1 MKRRAAMLL
10 TTALCWQFAAADG
23 VTLPDA
29 ERVVLDN
36 GTVLILNH
44 KTDVPMIG
52 IQAVLRGG
60 AAADPPGKQGL
71 AALYAAL
78 IQKGA
83 GDRGSAAFAEA
94 IASVGGELSA
104 RADLEGISISGDFL
118 ARDADLLVGL
128 VADMLQRPQLA
139 RDEFE
144 KLKARSVN
152 LILAAKDGDPGDLMP
167 AYAAAWL
174 FGQHPYGNPVS
185 GSETS
190 LASISHR
197 DIRRYHDEAT
207 GGDRLIIS
215 VSGYFDIAEM
225 RERLSSAFGGWRAA
239 TASPAE
245 ITAPESVPGN
255 RVLLIDKPGATQTYF
270 WIGNIGV
277 ARNYERRA
285 ALDVANTVFG
295 GRFTS
300 MLNTALRIDT
310 GLTYGARS
318 VLIRPSLPGSVGISS
333 YTRTDATVEAID
345 LALDVL
351 DSFRMSGL
359 DGDAVASAQ
368 NYILGQFPTQL
379 ETATQ
384 LAAEFATLEFYG
396 LDRAYVESYGQAIRS
411 VTPESAAAVIGDVYP
426 GRDNLVFV
434 LLGDATQIRESI
446 TRYGSVTEMSI
457 TEPRF
462 FPSE

>member
-1 MKRRAAMLL
+1 MTLRAALL
-10 TTALCWQFAAADG
+10 LIPALCWQLAAADG

-36 GTVLILNH
+36 GTVLILNR
-44 KTDVPMIG
+44 KTDVPMVG

-83 GDRGSAAFAEA
+83 GERDSAAFAEA
-94 IASVGGELSA
+94 VAAVGGELSA
-104 RADLEGISISGDFL
+104 RAGLEGISISGDFL
-118 ARDADLLVGL
+118 ARDADLMVGL
-128 VADMLQRPQLA
+128 VADMLQRPQLD

-174 FGQHPYGNPVS
+174 FGEHPYGNPVG

-197 DIRRYHDEAT
+197 DVRRYHDAAT

-215 VSGYFDIAEM
+215 VSGYFDTAEM
-225 RERLSSAFGGWRAA
+225 RERLSSVFGDWRAA
-239 TASPAE
+239 TATLPEIAAAE
-245 ITAPESVPGN
+245 NAPGN
-255 RVLLIDKPGATQTYF
+255 RVLLVDKPGATQTYF

-300 MLNTALRIDT
+300 MLNTALRIDS

-318 VLIRPSLPGSVGISS
+318 VLLRPSQPGSVGINS

-345 LALDVL
+345 MALDVL
-351 DSFRMSGL
+351 DTLRMSGL
-359 DGDAVASAQ
+359 DGSSVVSAQ
-368 NYILGQFPTQL
+368 NYILGQFPTRL

-384 LAAEFATLEFYG
+384 LAGEFATLEFYG
-396 LDRAYVESYGQAIRS
+396 LDRADIEGYGQAIRS
-411 VTPESAAAVIGDVYP
+411 VTPEFAAAVINEVYP
-426 GRDNLVFV
+426 GRDDLVFV
-434 LLGDATQIRESI
+434 LLGDAAQIRESI

-457 TEPRF
+457 TEPQF

>member
-1 MKRRAAMLL
+1 MKLRAGLL
-10 TTALCWQFAAADG
+10 LIAAICCQVVAAEG
-23 VTLPDA
+23 VTLPEA

-44 KTDVPMIG
+44 KTDVPMVG

-83 GDRGSAAFAEA
+83 GERDSAAFAEA
-94 IASVGGELSA
+94 IAAVGGELSA
-104 RADLEGISISGDFL
+104 RAGLEAISISGDFL
-118 ARDADLLVGL
+118 ARDADLMVDLL
-128 VADMLQRPQLA
+128 ADMLQRPQLT
-139 RDEFE
+139 RGEFD

-152 LILAAKDGDPGDLMP
+152 LIRAAKDGDPGDLMP

-174 FGQHPYGNPVS
+174 FGEHPYGNPVS
-185 GSETS
+185 GSEAT
-190 LASISHR
+190 LGSISHR
-197 DIRRYHDEAT
+197 DMQRYHAQAT

-215 VSGYFDIAEM
+215 VSGYFDTAKM
-225 RERLSSAFGGWRAA
+225 RDRLTSTFGGWRAA
-239 TASPAE
+239 TAPLPDIA
-245 ITAPESVPGN
+245 APDSIPGN

-277 ARNYERRA
+277 ARDYGKRA
-285 ALDVANTVFG
+285 ELDVANTVFG

-300 MLNTALRIDT
+300 MLNTALRIES

-318 VLIRPSLPGSVGISS
+318 VLVRPSRPGSVGISS
-333 YTRTDATVEAID
+333 YTGTDATVEAID
-345 LALDVL
+345 MALDVL
-351 DSFRMSGL
+351 DSLRMSGL
-359 DGDAVASAQ
+359 AVDAIASAQ
-368 NYILGQFPTQL
+368 NYILGQFPTRL

-384 LAAEFATLEFYG
+384 LAAEFASLEFYG
-396 LDRAYVESYGQAIRS
+396 LGRAYIEGYGQAIMD
-411 VTPESAAAVIGDVYP
+411 VTPESVAPVIDEVYP
-426 GRDNLVFV
+426 GRDDLVFV
-434 LLGDATQIRESI
+434 VLGDAELIREAI

-457 TEPRF
+457 TEPQF
-462 FPSE
+462 FPSR